1 MKAQSALALWPPAA
15 SATAVET
22 DHIILGFTVLTLLL
36 TVPVFLAI
44 TYFAL
49 RYRQGEQADRSTD
62 ERRSFLI
69 EISWMLIPY
78 VLTLFFFGWGAKL
91 FIASRHPPP
100 DAMVVEAVGRQWMW
114 KFQHPTGQSEINDLH
129 LPVDQPVRIRIT
141 SQDVIH
147 ALYLPALRLQIAA
160 LPDRTTEIWFKA
172 DRTGTYRLYCSEY
185 CGTDHSVM
193 DGNLTLMTQAEYQE
207 WLTHGGAQQSNLA
220 AGRVIYEA
228 YGCAGC
234 HDGAVA
240 GVKAPSLVGLYGR
253 PVHLADGRTLTAD
266 ADYIRA
272 KILNPNENRLA
283 GDGEGEGGGQG
294 GGKGSGKGGYK
305 QVMPSFRGVI
315 PADDLDRLVG
325 YLKAYDRV
333 AEGAPR

>member
-1 MKAQSALALWPPAA
+1 MTDPSALALWPPAA
-15 SATAVET
+15 SAAAVET

-44 TYFAL
+44 AYFAI
-49 RYRQGEQADRSTD
+49 RYREGERADRSTD

-78 VLTLFFFGWGAKL
+78 LLTLAFFVWGAKL
-91 FIASRHPPP
+91 YIQSRHPPP

-129 LPVDQPVRIRIT
+129 LPVDQPIRIRIT

-147 ALYLPALRLQIAA
+147 ALYLPALRLQMAA
-160 LPDRTTEIWFKA
+160 LPNRTTEIWFKA

-185 CGTDHSVM
+185 CGTDHSAM
-193 DGNLTLMTQAEYQE
+193 DGNLTLMTPAEYQH
-207 WLTHGGAQQSNLA
+207 WLTHAGAQQSNLA
-220 AGRVIYEA
+220 AGRAIYES

-240 GVKAPSLVGLYGR
+240 GVNAPALAGLDGR
-253 PVHLADGRTLTAD
+253 PVHLADGRTITAD

-272 KILNPNENRLA
+272 KILNPNANRLA
-283 GDGEGEGGGQG
+283 GNH
-294 GGKGSGKGGYK
+294 K

-315 PADDLDRLVG
+315 PADDLDRLVA
-325 YLKAYDRV
+325 YLRSDDRV
-333 AEGAPR
+333 AGQAPEGATR

>member
-49 RYRQGEQADRSTD
+49 RYRQGEVADRTTD
-62 ERRSFLI
+62 GRRSVLI

-91 FIASRHPPP
+91 FIDSRHPPP

-129 LPVDQPVRIRIT
+129 LPIDQPVRIRIT

-172 DRTGTYRLYCSEY
+172 DRTGTYRLYCSED

-193 DGNLTLMTQAEYQE
+193 DGNLTLMTQAAYQD
-207 WLTHGGAQQSNLA
+207 WLTHGGAQQSNVA
-220 AGRVIYEA
+220 AGRAIYES

-240 GVKAPSLVGLYGR
+240 GVKAPALAGLYGR
-253 PVHLADGRTLTAD
+253 AVHLADGRTITAD

-272 KILNPNENRLA
+272 KILNPNANRLA
-283 GDGEGEGGGQG
+283 GGG
-294 GGKGSGKGGYK
+294 K
-305 QVMPSFRGVI
+305 QVMPSFAGRI
-315 PADDLDRLVG
+315 PADELGTLIDF
-325 YLKAYDRV
+325 LKAYPTSKAADATR
-333 AEGAPR
+333 